1 MQLIERPSKGGD
13 AGRARHRDWKRVL
26 PYPPCIWCPV
36 AHEVQWARSGIWLVG
51 PWPSTTFIPE
61 CDEAGP

>member
-26 PYPPCIWCPV
+26 PYPRASGVRSLTKCNG
-36 AHEVQWARSGIWLVG
+36 RSGIWLVG